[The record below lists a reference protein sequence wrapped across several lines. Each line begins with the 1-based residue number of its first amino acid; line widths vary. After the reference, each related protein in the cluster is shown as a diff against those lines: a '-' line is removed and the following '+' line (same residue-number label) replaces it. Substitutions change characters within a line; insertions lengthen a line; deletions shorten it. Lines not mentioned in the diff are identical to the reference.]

1 MNGLSKGR
9 RGFLVLAAG
18 AIMTIAL
25 ASGAGA
31 VPGEVWTT
39 RPLSD
44 ASYVAQGDRIP
55 STRWLSDSTFL
66 PNNEGPEIPSTRWLS
81 DSSFVPSKE
90 PVALNRYLSDASY
103 YPTVSQPQV
112 SPAGDSSAAGSTDRS
127 DVLRIV
133 GLLTIV
139 AGAAGLIV
147 VFGRYQRRPAV

>member
-18 AIMTIAL
+18 AIMIIAL

-31 VPGEVWTT
+31 DPGEVWTT

-44 ASYVAQGDRIP
+44 ASYVAQDDRMP
-55 STRWLSDSTFL
+55 T
-66 PNNEGPEIPSTRWLS
+66 TRWLS
-81 DSSFVPSKE
+81 DSSFLPSKK
-90 PVALNRYLSDASY
+90 PVAVNRYLSDASY
-103 YPTVSQPQV
+103 YPTVSQPQAP
-112 SPAGDSSAAGSTDRS
+112 PAGDSSAAGSTDRS
-127 DVLRIV
+127 DVMRIV

-147 VFGRYQRRPAV
+147 VFARYERRPAV